1 MKRCLLILLIILTAA
16 CAACS
21 NDDVQPTAA
30 SESAA
35 ASTGVPESGTAAT
48 SAADTVQTGTTS
60 PTAVTDGNTAP
71 TQQNYPTGAGLKLI
85 SFTPLC
91 QYPELPT
98 GCEITSLTAV
108 LKYYGVECDKCD
120 ISDTYLSKGE
130 VGTVDFNKAFE
141 GDPRDEGSYGCYAN
155 VIIETAYKYLAGKDQ
170 MLVISDRTGSRLSE
184 LYPFIDRN
192 IPVIVWGTQ
201 NCAEGK
207 YTVTWNVDGQDMTW
221 FSPEHCMVL
230 VGYDDSSVWVA
241 DPMYGDVR
249 SYEKSVFERS
259 YDSLFRQAIVIERA
273 G

>member
-1 MKRCLLILLIILTAA
+1 MKRCLLILLIIMTAA
-16 CAACS
+16 AAACS
-21 NDDVQPTAA
+21 K
-30 SESAA
+30 SESAKPTDAATAA
-35 ASTGVPESGTAAT
+35 ASDAAASVAGATGGA
-48 SAADTVQTGTTS
+48 
-60 PTAVTDGNTAP
+60 AVTQHSESAGTYAP
-71 TQQNYPTGAGLKLI
+71 AGQTDAEQQYYPTGTGLKLI

-108 LKYYGVECDKCD
+108 LQYYGVECDKCD
-120 ISDTYLSKGE
+120 ISDNYLSKGE

-155 VIIETAYKYLAGKDQ
+155 VIIETAYKFLAGKDQ
-170 MLVISDRTGSRLSE
+170 MLIVSDSTGSTLSE
-184 LYPFIDRN
+184 LYPLIDRDV
-192 IPVIVWGTQ
+192 PVIVWGTQ
-201 NCAEGK
+201 NCAEGS

-249 SYEKSVFERS
+249 SYDKTVFERS
-259 YDSLFRQAIVIERA
+259 YDSLNRQAIVIERA